1 MQAVISNAG
10 TTAMN
15 ENDSVR
21 IDYSMADQKNV
32 KVNPISAGAK
42 WDSNKK
48 QIVVSGKEA
57 IEAVN
62 KGEYILQFGYKPTFK
77 DDADAIALSM
87 NAAAYG
93 SDGAMD
99 ELNVVDNSSSFSII
113 KPFKLYD
120 TQLVCDA
127 IIENG
132 KIIAVKVTNQYETAI
147 KKGIKISN
155 GTSSKQINVALNG
168 EESKTYPVELAVSGS
183 IEYTLK
189 DYNASEST
197 AKPTA
202 TPVPTKKPAVT
213 PVPTKKPTATKK
225 PAATKTPAPK
235 ITVGKATIKK
245 LKNKAKKKMVVTIK
259 AVKGASGYKV
269 MYATNKKFK
278 KAKTKW
284 TSAKKLT
291 ISRLKKGKTY
301 YVKVIAYKKG
311 KGAVKVFGK
320 ASKVKKVKIKK

>member
-1 MQAVISNAG
+1 M
-10 TTAMN
+10 
-15 ENDSVR
+15 
-21 IDYSMADQKNV
+21 
-32 KVNPISAGAK
+32 
-42 WDSNKK
+42 
-48 QIVVSGKEA
+48 
-57 IEAVN
+57 
-62 KGEYILQFGYKPTFK
+62 
-77 DDADAIALSM
+77 
-87 NAAAYG
+87 
-93 SDGAMD
+93 
-99 ELNVVDNSSSFSII
+99 VDNSSSFSII
-113 KPFKLYD
+113 KPSKLYD

-155 GTSSKQINVALNG
+155 GTGSKQINVALNG

-202 TPVPTKKPAVT
+202 TPVPTKKPT
-213 PVPTKKPTATKK
+213 
-225 PAATKTPAPK
+225 ATKTPAPK

-284 TSAKKLT
+284 TSAKKVT

>member
-1 MQAVISNAG
+1 MQH
-10 TTAMN
+10 
-15 ENDSVR
+15 
-21 IDYSMADQKNV
+21 K
-32 KVNPISAGAK
+32 
-42 WDSNKK
+42 
-48 QIVVSGKEA
+48 
-57 IEAVN
+57 
-62 KGEYILQFGYKPTFK
+62 
-77 DDADAIALSM
+77 
-87 NAAAYG
+87 
-93 SDGAMD
+93 
-99 ELNVVDNSSSFSII
+99 
-113 KPFKLYD
+113 
-120 TQLVCDA
+120 QLVCAA

-155 GTSSKQINVALNG
+155 GTGSKQINVALNG

-202 TPVPTKKPAVT
+202 TPAPTKKPAVT

-284 TSAKKLT
+284 TSAKKVT

>member
-1 MQAVISNAG
+1 
-10 TTAMN
+10 
-15 ENDSVR
+15 
-21 IDYSMADQKNV
+21 
-32 KVNPISAGAK
+32 
-42 WDSNKK
+42 
-48 QIVVSGKEA
+48 
-57 IEAVN
+57 
-62 KGEYILQFGYKPTFK
+62 
-77 DDADAIALSM
+77 
-87 NAAAYG
+87 
-93 SDGAMD
+93 MD

-113 KPFKLYD
+113 KPSKLYD

-155 GTSSKQINVALNG
+155 GTGSKQINVALNG
-168 EESKTYPVELAVSGS
+168 EESKTYPVELAVS
-183 IEYTLK
+183 
-189 DYNASEST
+189 
-197 AKPTA
+197 
-202 TPVPTKKPAVT
+202 TPAPTKKPAVT
-213 PVPTKKPTATKK
+213 PVPTNKPTATPAPTKKPAVTLVPTKKPTATKK

-235 ITVGKATIKK
+235 ITVGKATIKS

-284 TSAKKLT
+284 TSAKKVT